1 MISFQ
6 QVTKRYPG
14 GHIALTDASLAVENG
29 EMLLLTGPSGAGKTT
44 VLKLM
49 AAIERPSSGTILM
62 NGQNVGA
69 LRSGSI
75 PFFRRHFGLVFQD
88 HKLLYDRSV
97 LDNAMLPLDILGLP
111 RSEGLRRSRVALER
125 VGLLTRENSLPVALS
140 GGEQQRLCI
149 ARAIVHN
156 PSVLLADEP
165 TANLDPAYAMEIA
178 ELLRAFNAAGVSCV
192 VATHDPEVIARLRG
206 RVLALQEGRVAP

>member
-1 MISFQ
+1 VISFQ

-14 GHIALTDASLAVENG
+14 GHIALSDASIQIEDG
-29 EMLLLTGPSGAGKTT
+29 DMLVLTGHSGAGKTT

-69 LRSGSI
+69 LNRGSI
-75 PFFRRHFGLVFQD
+75 PFFRRHFGLIFQD
-88 HKLLYDRSV
+88 HKLLNDRSV
-97 LDNAMLPLDILGLP
+97 LENAIIPLDIMGTP
-111 RSEGLRRSRVALER
+111 RGEGLRRARTALEK
-125 VGLLTRENSLPVALS
+125 VGLLTREKSFPITLS

-149 ARAIVHN
+149 ARAIVHG

-165 TANLDPAYAMEIA
+165 TANLDRAYAVEIA
-178 ELLRAFNAAGVSCV
+178 ELLRTFKGAGVTCV
-192 VATHDPEVIARLRG
+192 VATHDPEVTARLAG
-206 RVLALQEGRVAP
+206 RILALKEGRIAA

>member
-14 GHIALTDASLAVENG
+14 GHLALADASLRIEDG
-29 EMLLLTGPSGAGKTT
+29 EMVVLTGPSGAGKTT

-49 AAIERPSSGTILM
+49 AAIERPTSGTILM

-69 LRSGSI
+69 LRRGSV

-97 LDNAMLPLDILGLP
+97 LDNTLLPLDIVGTP
-111 RSEGLRRSRVALER
+111 RAEGLRRARAALEK
-125 VGLLTRENSLPVALS
+125 VGLLTREKSLPVTLS
-140 GGEQQRLCI
+140 GGEQQRICI
-149 ARAIVHN
+149 ARAIVHG
-156 PSVLLADEP
+156 PSVVLADEP
-165 TANLDPAYAMEIA
+165 TANLDRAYAVEIA
-178 ELLRAFNAAGVSCV
+178 ELLRTFNKAGVTCV
-192 VATHDPEVIARLRG
+192 VATHDPDVTARLGG
-206 RVLALQEGRVAP
+206 RVMALKEGRVTA

>member
-1 MISFQ
+1 MISFE

-14 GHIALTDASLAVENG
+14 GHVALADATLTVASG
-29 EMLLLTGPSGAGKTT
+29 EMLVLIGHSGAGKTT

-49 AAIERPSSGTILM
+49 AAIERPSSGTLMM

-69 LRSGSI
+69 LRRGSV

-97 LDNAMLPLDILGLP
+97 LDNAMLPLDIQGLA
-111 RSEGLRRSRVALER
+111 RGESLRRARAALDR
-125 VGLLTRENSLPVALS
+125 VGLLARQNSLPVTMS

-156 PSVLLADEP
+156 PRVLLADEP

-178 ELLRAFNAAGVSCV
+178 ELLRTFNSSGVTCV
-192 VATHDPEVIARLRG
+192 VATHDPEVTARLQG
-206 RVLALQEGRVAP
+206 RVLSLQEGRVST

>member
-14 GHIALTDASLAVENG
+14 GHIALADASMRVEDG
-29 EMLLLTGPSGAGKTT
+29 ELVVLTGHSGAGKTT

-49 AAIERPSSGTILM
+49 AAIERPTSGTIMM
-62 NGQNVGA
+62 NGQNVAA
-69 LRSGSI
+69 LRRGSV
-75 PFFRRHFGLVFQD
+75 PFFRRRFGLVFQD
-88 HKLLYDRSV
+88 HKLLADRSV
-97 LDNAMLPLDILGLP
+97 LENAMLPLDILGLP
-111 RSEGLRRSRVALER
+111 RSEALRRARTALEK
-125 VGLLTRENSLPVALS
+125 VGLLTREKSFPVALS

-165 TANLDPAYAMEIA
+165 TANLDRAYAIEIA
-178 ELLRAFNAAGVSCV
+178 DLLRIFNTAGTSCV
-192 VATHDPEVIARLRG
+192 VATHDPEVTARLGG
-206 RVLALQEGRVAP
+206 RVLSLLEGRVVA

>member
-14 GHIALTDASLAVENG
+14 GHLALADASLRIEDG
-29 EMLLLTGPSGAGKTT
+29 EMVVLTGPSGAGKTT

-49 AAIERPSSGTILM
+49 AAIERPTSGTILM

-69 LRSGSI
+69 LRRGSV

-97 LDNAMLPLDILGLP
+97 LDNTLLPLDIVGTP
-111 RSEGLRRSRVALER
+111 RAEGLRRARVALEK
-125 VGLLTRENSLPVALS
+125 VGLLTREKSLPVTLS
-140 GGEQQRLCI
+140 GGEQQRICI
-149 ARAIVHN
+149 ARAIVHG
-156 PSVLLADEP
+156 PGAVLADEP
-165 TANLDPAYAMEIA
+165 TANLDRAYAVEIA
-178 ELLRAFNAAGVSCV
+178 ELLRTFNKAGVTCV
-192 VATHDPEVIARLRG
+192 VATHDPDVTARLGG
-206 RVLALQEGRVAP
+206 RVMALKEGRVTA